1 MSDAETSQLRIVS
14 MIEQE
19 TARGW
24 RYEVT
29 WQSPR
34 GLSVH
39 ILTLSWV
46 DHDYWCGGREAPSMM
61 VRRVFECF
69 VCSGRAI
76 PDRADCS
83 TLRRLYPE
91 LDEALGVN
99 SARGQAAA

>member
-1 MSDAETSQLRIVS
+1 

-19 TARGW
+19 PARGW
-24 RYEVT
+24 QYEVT

-46 DHDYWCGGREAPSMM
+46 DPDYWCGGREAPSILVQRLIESF
-61 VRRVFECF
+61 VR
-69 VCSGRAI
+69 SGRAV
-76 PDRADCS
+76 PNRADCS

-91 LDEALGVN
+91 LDEVLGAGI
-99 SARGQAAA
+99 ARGQAAAWMRSGDCRP